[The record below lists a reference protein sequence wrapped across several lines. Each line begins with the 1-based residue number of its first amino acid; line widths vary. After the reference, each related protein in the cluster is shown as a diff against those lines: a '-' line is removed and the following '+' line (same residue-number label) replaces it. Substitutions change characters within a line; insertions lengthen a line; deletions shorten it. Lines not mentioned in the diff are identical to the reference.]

1 MAQFILV
8 VTPEPAVP
16 ILIQFV
22 TALTMKMMFKRN
34 IIPIMIGILLVFQPI
49 SFAEEAK
56 LMDIVVTNNRDDL
69 LLYLNAT
76 GAFRKKTKKVILSGV
91 PITFTYLIAL
101 NQARAYWFSRSLVD
115 IKVSHTIRYDGL
127 KKVFE
132 VSRSW
137 DSANPIATSSF
148 EEAQKLMVEI
158 DSLKITAL
166 KALEKGRHYQ
176 IRVKAELSKLTLP
189 LQLHRVLFFLSFWD
203 FETDWYTIDFT
214 F

>member
-1 MAQFILV
+1 
-8 VTPEPAVP
+8 
-16 ILIQFV
+16 
-22 TALTMKMMFKRN
+22 
-34 IIPIMIGILLVFQPI
+34 MIGMLLVFQPI

-101 NQARAYWFSRSLVD
+101 NQARAYWFDRSLVD

-137 DSANPIATSSF
+137 DSANLIATNSF

-166 KALEKGRHYQ
+166 KTLQKDRHYQ
-176 IRVKAELSKLTLP
+176 IRAKAELSKLTLP